1 MENALI
7 VLAVVVVIGAAIIR
21 QLKGEPLRGR
31 RIILLPIVLVVIGAM
46 NLSGTRSLTAVDIAW
61 IAASA
66 TVAVAIGIVQGALL
80 HLECRNGG
88 LWGQMP
94 TKGLWWWAALIG
106 SRLVVFIIASVIGAK
121 AATSLDSILLVLGLN
136 RLAQAVV
143 IAARAMAAGVPFSPE
158 KDGKT
163 FLPGL
168 LGAHSST
175 PTASTSSEST
185 ATPLNGAT
193 WSEISRRVTSRFN

>member
-1 MENALI
+1 MENVLI
-7 VLAVVVVIGAAIIR
+7 ILAVVAVIGAAILR

-31 RIILLPIVLVVIGAM
+31 RIVLLPIVLVIIGAM
-46 NLSGTRSLTAVDIAW
+46 NLSGMKSLTTLDIVC

-66 TVAVAIGIVQGALL
+66 AIAVAIGISQGALL
-80 HLECRNGG
+80 HLESRHGG

-94 TKGLWWWAALIG
+94 TTGLWWWAALIG
-106 SRLVVFIIASVIGAK
+106 SRLAVFVIASVIGAK

-136 RLAQAVV
+136 RLAQAAV
-143 IAARAMAAGVPFSPE
+143 IVARALAAGVPFTAE

-163 FLPGL
+163 FLPGI

-175 PTASTSSEST
+175 PTTSTSSDST
-185 ATPLNGAT
+185 TTPLNGAS
-193 WSEISRRVTSRFN
+193 WSQISRRVTSRFN